1 MDSARHIDS
10 VWLLRV
16 QRTRYQWSH
25 YSDFTQSA
33 GEPDASRKV
42 PVRFGELSI
51 THKCH
56 A

>member
-1 MDSARHIDS
+1 MDSARHIDT
-10 VWLLRV
+10 VWLRSV

-42 PVRFGELSI
+42 HVRFGELSI